1 MFPGLFEAVPD
12 ALLVVDERGCIE
24 RANGQAEQLFGY
36 PSGGLAGIDIEYLM
50 PESVRGAHRAH
61 FVGYISQPTIRLMGA
76 TGQTLVGQRLDGTR
90 FPVEIALS
98 PINGESGARYLAS
111 VRNISETQRARQ
123 VLVRARY
130 DALLARIGQL
140 ALESD
145 DEASVIELVPSL
157 LADALGIE
165 IVVIAFVHV
174 DRETVQVSASVG
186 LDAEAL
192 GAVSSIEATGNSLR
206 HLLGEGRPVV
216 VQDFSLQKSV
226 DPRFPIAASAIG
238 SGVMMPLLDRDR
250 AIGALIATSS
260 QIQRFDHD
268 ALHLLQSLANVIAA
282 LFQRR
287 RTEDQLAHSQRLDA
301 IGQLTGGIA
310 HDFNNLLTVVSGSLQ
325 LLQAEY
331 EETPEAGELIASAL
345 RSVTRGAELTN
356 KLLAFA
362 RRQRLV
368 PQVVDA
374 RALLRD
380 VEQMLKRTLGDVVR
394 LRVHCAA
401 GLPAALADP
410 MQLDSALVNLALNAR
425 DAMPRGGEIT
435 IDVREC
441 LIAFDQATD
450 DLGAGRYVLI
460 SVVDT
465 GRGMSPETLTRA
477 MEPFFT
483 TKGAGRGSGLGL
495 SMVYGFAKQSG
506 GHLRIESALGYG
518 TRVDLYLPVARGAVP
533 TPAPTALPRNASNGE
548 IVLVVE
554 DDAAVRE
561 IAVALLHASG
571 YRVHAVATSEEALR
585 QLAEDPDIA
594 LLFSD
599 VMLGNGINGKEL
611 ARTARHQKPRLA
623 VLLTSGYE
631 ESIASEPLG
640 ENNFELLR
648 KPYRREQLAAAVQR
662 ALGA

>member
-1 MFPGLFEAVPD
+1 L
-12 ALLVVDERGCIE
+12 
-24 RANGQAEQLFGY
+24 
-36 PSGGLAGIDIEYLM
+36 
-50 PESVRGAHRAH
+50 
-61 FVGYISQPTIRLMGA
+61 
-76 TGQTLVGQRLDGTR
+76 
-90 FPVEIALS
+90 
-98 PINGESGARYLAS
+98 
-111 VRNISETQRARQ
+111 
-123 VLVRARY
+123 
-130 DALLARIGQL
+130 
-140 ALESD
+140 
-145 DEASVIELVPSL
+145 
-157 LADALGIE
+157 
-165 IVVIAFVHV
+165 
-174 DRETVQVSASVG
+174 
-186 LDAEAL
+186 
-192 GAVSSIEATGNSLR
+192 
-206 HLLGEGRPVV
+206 V
-216 VQDFSLQKSV
+216 VQDFSRQKSGDARIPLV
-226 DPRFPIAASAIG
+226 ATATG

-250 AIGALIATSS
+250 AIGALIATSNRT
-260 QIQRFDHD
+260 QRFDHD

-325 LLQAEY
+325 LLQADY

-345 RSVTRGAELTN
+345 RSVTRGAELTS

-374 RALLRD
+374 RALLLD

-394 LRVHCAA
+394 LQVRCAE
-401 GLPAALADP
+401 GPLAALADP

-425 DAMPRGGEIT
+425 DAMPRGGEIM
-435 IDVREC
+435 IDARES
-441 LIAFDQATD
+441 LIALDQATD
-450 DLGAGRYVLI
+450 DLGAGHYVLI

-518 TRVDLYLPVARGAVP
+518 TRVELYLPVARGAEPIP
-533 TPAPTALPRNASNGE
+533 TPAMLPRNASNGE
-548 IVLVVE
+548 TVLVVE
-554 DDAAVRE
+554 DDVAVRD

-571 YRVHAVATSEEALR
+571 YRVHAVATGEEALR
-585 QLAEDPDIA
+585 QLAEDPKIA

-599 VMLGNGINGKEL
+599 VMLGDGINGKEL
-611 ARTARHQKPRLA
+611 TRMARERKPGLA

-631 ESIASEPLG
+631 EAVASEPDAEDG
-640 ENNFELLR
+640 VELLR

-662 ALGA
+662 ALDA